1 MIKMAFKNLS
11 IRLMLNGL
19 VVLVFLLGISLAGL
33 AGWNAYQRHKI
44 ATRLTVMNDIAD
56 KIIIASAQQAL
67 ERGTAAT
74 ALGGTGSADSDVIKK
89 ILNLREKG
97 DIALNAALSEAKNI
111 ADNEPGSQFAMA
123 LEQTARAYKSLADVR
138 ERVDTSLKE
147 GNTDIQLII
156 NWFTAITDLIDH
168 AAILR
173 QTAFASSDHLLQ
185 IPQDNL
191 ILKQTIWLISEYMGR
206 ERGTLGPIIA
216 ARKPVSSAV
225 LEDLNSLH
233 AVVNQNVSNILA
245 QKWVRGTD
253 YRIAGAIGEMEKE
266 LESFDTVRSDVY
278 AAAGNG
284 NYPINSATW
293 MERSTEAIEKVLAVS
308 GVVTAVGSERAG
320 KVTEESFYEMVMAII
335 QAFLFL
341 LFSLVLLML
350 AYNKVSRM
358 EHLRESLDKMA
369 HKEGD
374 LTTRINSESKDEIGR
389 TAEAFNSFM
398 ERIQGII
405 SQAKEIT
412 ELGINSALAEN
423 SSSRGQMSYSSSV
436 RTKLHVLTVAEEV
449 VRAGEELKVLVNRQR
464 LFLNAAKQA
473 DLAGEEGIG
482 KESKYDIAME

>member
-1 MIKMAFKNLS
+1 
-11 IRLMLNGL
+11 MLNGL
-19 VVLVFLLGISLAGL
+19 VVLVSLLGISLAGL
-33 AGWNAYQRHKI
+33 AGWNAWQRHKI

-74 ALGGTGSADSDVIKK
+74 ALGGIGSADSDVIKK
-89 ILNLREKG
+89 IFKLREKG

-123 LEQTARAYKSLADVR
+123 LEQTTRAYKSLSDVR

-147 GNTDIQLII
+147 GKTDIQLII

-173 QTAFASSDHLLQ
+173 QTAFASSDHMHQ
-185 IPQDNL
+185 ITQDNL

-216 ARKPVSSAV
+216 ARKPVTKAV
-225 LEDLNSLH
+225 LENLNALH
-233 AVVNQNVSNILA
+233 AVVMQNMSNILT
-245 QKWVRGTD
+245 QEGVRGTD
-253 YRIAGAIGEMEKE
+253 NRIAGAIGDMKKG
-266 LESFDTVRSDVY
+266 LESFDNIRNEVY

-412 ELGINSALAEN
+412 ERGTNSALAEISFSPEQASD
-423 SSSRGQMSYSSSV
+423 SSAMRI
-436 RTKLHVLTVAEEV
+436 KFLTLTAAEEV
-449 VRAGEELKVLVNRQR
+449 VRAGEELKLLVNRQR
-464 LFLNAAKQA
+464 TFLNAAKRT
-473 DLAGEEGIG
+473 DTSGGERITEG
-482 KESKYDIAME
+482 S

>member
-19 VVLVFLLGISLAGL
+19 VVLVSILGISLAGL
-33 AGWNAYQRHKI
+33 AGWNAWQRHKI

-74 ALGGTGSADSDVIKK
+74 ALGGIGSADSDVIKK
-89 ILNLREKG
+89 IFKLREKG

-123 LEQTARAYKSLADVR
+123 LEQTTRAYKSLADVR

-147 GNTDIQLII
+147 GQTDIQLII

-173 QTAFASSDHLLQ
+173 QTAFASSDHMHQ
-185 IPQDNL
+185 ITQDNL

-216 ARKPVSSAV
+216 ARKPVTKAV
-225 LEDLNSLH
+225 LENLNALH
-233 AVVNQNVSNILA
+233 TVVMQNMSNILA
-245 QKWVRGTD
+245 QKGVRGTD
-253 YRIAGAIGEMEKE
+253 SRIAVAIGDMEKGVD
-266 LESFDTVRSDVY
+266 SFDSIRNEVY

-284 NYPINSATW
+284 NYPLNSATW
-293 MERSTEAIEKVLAVS
+293 MERSTEAIEKVLTVS
-308 GVVTAVGSERAG
+308 GVVTEVSSEMG
-320 KVTEESFYEMVMAII
+320 GMVTEESFYKMVLAII
-335 QAFLFL
+335 QACFFL
-341 LFSLVLLML
+341 LFALVLLL
-350 AYNKVSRM
+350 LVYNKVSRI

-369 HKEGD
+369 KDDGD
-374 LTTRINSESKDEIGR
+374 LTTHINSESKDEIGR

-405 SQAKEIT
+405 NRAKEIT

-482 KESKYDIAME
+482 KDDKYDIAME